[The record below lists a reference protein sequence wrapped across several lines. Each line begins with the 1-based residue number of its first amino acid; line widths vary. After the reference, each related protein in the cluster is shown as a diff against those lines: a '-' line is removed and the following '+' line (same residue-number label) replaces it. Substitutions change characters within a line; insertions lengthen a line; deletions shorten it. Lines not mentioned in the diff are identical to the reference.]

1 MMDVKWTDVG
11 RAFWSAALLGV
22 AGCGGGGE
30 GSSPGAAA
38 EAAARVQA
46 SVSPAPSGSAAA
58 LGAAPALGSC
68 EMFPAAAVFNTRI
81 DDAARFP
88 AHASSPA
95 WVSAIGGGAHFHADW
110 GVNDNPA
117 QPSTYWGMPINT
129 VDGTAATTQWPL
141 LAFDFSPSGVS
152 SQSGYPHESDCAVPA
167 ADGFS
172 ISRNCSAVAPA
183 ARHFPFPL
191 DANLRNENGQ
201 CGGPASCG
209 DHHVLVVEQGACR
222 LWESYSAFKLSNQWY
237 AMSTA
242 AWDLKSL
249 SLRPSSWTSADAAG
263 LPITPLLA
271 RASEASSG
279 EIRHALRLTL
289 RDGVLANSFEWPAR
303 HAAGDA
309 TPGGIPF
316 GSVLRLRA
324 DFVIPTEWTPQAKA
338 LATAMKRYGA
348 YVADIG
354 EDLYVQG
361 EPSAAWDPR
370 TFTQLNTLPLA
381 QMEFV
386 GMGAIT
392 TDPRFSRDS
401 MAARW

>member
-1 MMDVKWTDVG
+1 MMDVKWVSMG
-11 RAFWSAALLGV
+11 RSVCSAALLTL
-22 AGCGGGGE
+22 AGCGGGGSAS
-30 GSSPGAAA
+30 SSPG
-38 EAAARVQA
+38 
-46 SVSPAPSGSAAA
+46 GSAETGVPVQNSIVPSAA
-58 LGAAPALGSC
+58 PRAFGAAPAMGSC

-88 AHASSPA
+88 AHASSA
-95 WVSAIGGGAHFHADW
+95 GWVSSIGAGAHFHADW

-117 QPSTYWGMPINT
+117 QPSTYWGMPVNT

-141 LAFDFSPSGVS
+141 LAFAFSPSGVS
-152 SQSGYPHESDCAVPA
+152 MQSGYPHESDCAVPSG
-167 ADGFS
+167 DGFA

-201 CGGPASCG
+201 CGGPGSCG

-249 SLRPSSWTSADAAG
+249 SLRPSGWTSADAAG

-271 RASEASSG
+271 KAAEASSG
-279 EIRHALRLTL
+279 EVRHALRMTL
-289 RDGVLANSFEWPAR
+289 RDSVLANSFDWPAR
-303 HAAGDA
+303 HAAGDP

-316 GSVLRLRA
+316 GSVLRLKA
-324 DFVIPTEWTPQAKA
+324 DFVIPPEWTPQARA

-386 GMGAIT
+386 GMNAVT